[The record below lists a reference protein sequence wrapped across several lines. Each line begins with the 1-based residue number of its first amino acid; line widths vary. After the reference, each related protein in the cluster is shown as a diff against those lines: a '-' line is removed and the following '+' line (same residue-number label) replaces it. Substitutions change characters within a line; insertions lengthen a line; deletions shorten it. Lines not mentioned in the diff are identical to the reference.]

1 MEPLKEK
8 YRNYKLEVEFVS
20 SLAQAQKVS
29 NISSIERFTT
39 FVSNIANSI
48 DPVLKS
54 KLNGEKIIEDY
65 ANFANINP
73 TQIVPAYELEKIRKE
88 LENSQNQANQLSFV
102 KEGSQI
108 IQNMGG
114 VDSYGADL
122 LARFGVI

>member
-1 MEPLKEK
+1 M
-8 YRNYKLEVEFVS
+8 
-20 SLAQAQKVS
+20 
-29 NISSIERFTT
+29 
-39 FVSNIANSI
+39 
-48 DPVLKS
+48 KS

-65 ANFANINP
+65 ANFANISP
-73 TQIVPAYELEKIRKE
+73 TQIIPSDELEKIRQN
-88 LENSQNQANQLSFV
+88 LQNTQNQQLQISAL